1 MNKIYKVIWSKV
13 KHQYVVVSELAHSN
27 GKQSRTSRNSIRSRI
42 AALVVCGAIAA
53 FGVFSALPNSAFAA
67 GVGTMTD
74 SKYIAFVTPD
84 SEDRGQTASKD
95 NVGRHIYL
103 DDHKYT
109 STKVYTPNGDPV
121 YYWVRDGYT
130 IKLEEDTRFQGA
142 DKSYVV
148 RAYKSASAD
157 TGDIVQS
164 YQNDIKESNIY
175 TISGDKLHNTNTG
188 VYAGG
193 SNGYTPVR
201 MFEHEEGNDRNDPWI
216 EKNGEWQATDWDDF
230 KTVGNGLSLNSTTG
244 LYEYKG
250 KVVNP
255 ENLYVI
261 QRNNSWGIKTNQIG
275 VFVVDDQVYTGA
287 VHGANNEV
295 LMTAIGEDG
304 KYYTYWAS
312 EVYDPTATIGTMTV
326 STFNKR
332 LSDIE
337 ADITTVHKD
346 DIKGIEVKSA
356 DGSSSNGGTIGLEI
370 NNDFNEDGSPT
381 GGKYIPGTITIK
393 NTENSGKNGNDVKIQ
408 FGSIGEDGK
417 TDVAKFTVDA
427 GSKVEGLKGTTT
439 ATAGDTLTG
448 IKINGEEYQTWWR

>member
-84 SEDRGQTASKD
+84 SEYRGQTASKD

-201 MFEHEEGNDRNDPWI
+201 MFEHEKGNDRNDPWI

-261 QRNNSWGIKTNQIG
+261 QRNNSWGKKTNQIG

-304 KYYTYWAS
+304 KYYT
-312 EVYDPTATIGTMTV
+312 
-326 STFNKR
+326 
-332 LSDIE
+332 
-337 ADITTVHKD
+337 
-346 DIKGIEVKSA
+346 
-356 DGSSSNGGTIGLEI
+356 
-370 NNDFNEDGSPT
+370 
-381 GGKYIPGTITIK
+381 
-393 NTENSGKNGNDVKIQ
+393 
-408 FGSIGEDGK
+408 
-417 TDVAKFTVDA
+417 
-427 GSKVEGLKGTTT
+427 
-439 ATAGDTLTG
+439 
-448 IKINGEEYQTWWR
+448 